1 MFWEARDCNVH
12 GKGKAREDFSK
23 TENNDS
29 ALSNASIR
37 KRVMLQTIIV
47 KISGAK
53 QKHMI
58 RLIIDSGSSGSY
70 ISDFAARKLQLKDI
84 GHETVVHGLFRGL
97 QKKEKHKK
105 YVINLSNVDN
115 SFDCALNVM
124 EQKTICSPIPKLE
137 NMKLIEEIKNYG
149 IDLSDL
155 TVNENF
161 CLYESNVN
169 EIHGLIGADYAGKLF
184 TGEIKNLPSG
194 LVAMNTYFGW
204 TIMERTGEGC
214 SVSEVLLSLHVRDLK
229 ICDLWSLDSLGIK
242 EPSISQSKSEIEEA
256 VKDHFVR
263 SLRRDDEGRYQVSLP
278 WLEVHPELSDNRN
291 IAER

>member
-1 MFWEARDCNVH
+1 
-12 GKGKAREDFSK
+12 
-23 TENNDS
+23 
-29 ALSNASIR
+29 
-37 KRVMLQTIIV
+37 
-47 KISGAK
+47 
-53 QKHMI
+53 
-58 RLIIDSGSSGSY
+58 
-70 ISDFAARKLQLKDI
+70 
-84 GHETVVHGLFRGL
+84 
-97 QKKEKHKK
+97 
-105 YVINLSNVDN
+105 
-115 SFDCALNVM
+115 
-124 EQKTICSPIPKLE
+124 
-137 NMKLIEEIKNYG
+137 MKLIEEFKNCG

-155 TVNENF
+155 MVNENF

-184 TGEIKNLPSG
+184 TGEIKNLPSE

-204 TIMERTGEGC
+204 TIMGRTGEGC
-214 SVSEVLLSLHVRDLK
+214 SAGEVLLSLHVSDLK

-291 IAER
+291 IAERRLKSCVRSLQKRNCLQEYENIFKEWVSEKIIEPVEPEELAREKGHFLPHRKLRHSNSPNI

>member
-1 MFWEARDCNVH
+1 
-12 GKGKAREDFSK
+12 
-23 TENNDS
+23 
-29 ALSNASIR
+29 
-37 KRVMLQTIIV
+37 
-47 KISGAK
+47 
-53 QKHMI
+53 
-58 RLIIDSGSSGSY
+58 
-70 ISDFAARKLQLKDI
+70 
-84 GHETVVHGLFRGL
+84 
-97 QKKEKHKK
+97 
-105 YVINLSNVDN
+105 
-115 SFDCALNVM
+115 
-124 EQKTICSPIPKLE
+124 
-137 NMKLIEEIKNYG
+137 MKLIEEIKNYG

-204 TIMERTGEGC
+204 TIMGRTGEGC
-214 SVSEVLLSLHVRDLK
+214 SASEVLLSLHVSDLR

-291 IAER
+291 IAERRLKSCNLLNQRNLLGKRAISCHIDPSLKKTPQLEFIQYLMRQPKKEIQGR